1 MSNRFVTIARFNF
14 ATEPVFILL
23 KMRLEQE
30 GILYYA
36 AEENTVGIDPLLSIT
51 LGGIRV
57 QVEQAN
63 VIRALAILKTITT
76 DTATDEV
83 WNPGELEDIL
93 DEGVQ
98 ATDVHTET
106 DSKRDRFLY
115 HIIMTVISLAI
126 VLFFLLSLLNQNN

>member
-51 LGGIRV
+51 LGGIRL

-76 DTATDEV
+76 DTATDES

-98 ATDVHTET
+98 AADVHTATNSE
-106 DSKRDRFLY
+106 RDQFLY
-115 HIIMTVISLAI
+115 YIIMGVISLAI
-126 VLFFLLSLLNQNN
+126 VLFFLLSLLSQNN